1 MKNVYFIRHGQS
13 TGNIDIPAEDHTL
26 IPLTEL
32 GNRQAEAVPDKL
44 TFIPDII
51 ITSPYTRARQTAEP
65 TIKKYSSVPVE
76 IWPEIQEFTSLSPV
90 RCYKTNRE
98 QRRPWVQEYWKN
110 MDPYY
115 NDGDGAESFAYLIER
130 AEKALEKLMKLPYE
144 NIVLFSHG
152 QFMVAFDIM
161 FHHKD
166 MPIKEKMELVH
177 KTPAVRN
184 TDIVKYMI

>member
-1 MKNVYFIRHGQS
+1 M
-13 TGNIDIPAEDHTL
+13 
-26 IPLTEL
+26 
-32 GNRQAEAVPDKL
+32 
-44 TFIPDII
+44 
-51 ITSPYTRARQTAEP
+51 
-65 TIKKYSSVPVE
+65 E

-115 NDGDGAESFAYLIER
+115 NDGDEAESFAYLIER